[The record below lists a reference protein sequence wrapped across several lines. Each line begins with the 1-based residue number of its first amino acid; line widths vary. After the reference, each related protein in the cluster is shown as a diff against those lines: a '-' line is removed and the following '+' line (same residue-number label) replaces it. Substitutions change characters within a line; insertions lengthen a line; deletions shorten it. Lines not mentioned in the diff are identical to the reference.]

1 MDSPLLSPTK
11 ARQAAIQAKDWAYVN
26 SWLSRHYAPNPVPTF
41 ERNEDTLRTLLALA
55 AANDTADEEA
65 ALVHQARE
73 QAVQGFKA
81 REETEE
87 KQKKE
92 ILDELELCLDDRG
105 EQDLDDLAKSAA
117 ALGALSADA
126 GHLGQSVIELTKE
139 EFGVQDQLAKVDM
152 LHDYLQRELEALRR
166 QLDELRS
173 DPAYQVPADLP
184 AKTAEWTKG
193 TKALA
198 AKVGEYQ
205 DRIATLKRN
214 QSKGPTLEELLAEEE
229 DVKKLMNT
237 VKTLEHRLQ
246 LFHDLPT
253 DVQGARAKYR
263 ELLEELNE
271 LTQERDSNLDQSVRG
286 K

>member
-1 MDSPLLSPTK
+1 MDSPLLSPAK

-26 SWLSRHYAPNPVPTF
+26 SWLSRQYAPNPVPTF

-65 ALVHQARE
+65 SLLHQARE

-81 REETEE
+81 REETED

-92 ILDELELCLDDRG
+92 ILDELEYCLDDKG

-117 ALGALSADA
+117 ALGALNAEA
-126 GHLGQSVIELTKE
+126 GHLGQSVLELTKE

-173 DPAYQVPADLP
+173 DPAYEVPADLP
-184 AKTAEWTKG
+184 AMTAEWMKG
-193 TKALA
+193 TKTLA

-205 DRIATLKRN
+205 DRVAALKRN
-214 QSKGPTLEELLAEEE
+214 QSKGPTLGEVVAEEVA
-229 DVKKLMNT
+229 VKKLMNA
-237 VKTLEHRLQ
+237 VRSLDHRIQ

-253 DVQGARAKYR
+253 DIQGARAKYR
-263 ELLEELNE
+263 ELLEELHE
-271 LTQERDSNLDQSVRG
+271 LTQERDSKLDHSIRG
-286 K
+286 T

>member
-1 MDSPLLSPTK
+1 MDSPLLSPAK

-26 SWLSRHYAPNPVPTF
+26 SWLSRQYAPNPVPTF

-65 ALVHQARE
+65 ALLHQARE

-81 REETEE
+81 REETED

-92 ILDELELCLDDRG
+92 ILDELEYCLDDKG
-105 EQDLDDLAKSAA
+105 GQDLDDLAKSAA
-117 ALGALSADA
+117 ALGALDVEAA
-126 GHLGQSVIELTKE
+126 HLGQAVVDLTKE
-139 EFGVQDQLAKVDM
+139 EFGVQDQLDKVDM

-173 DPAYQVPADLP
+173 DPAYEVPADLP
-184 AKTAEWTKG
+184 AKTVEWTKG
-193 TKALA
+193 TKVLA
-198 AKVGEYQ
+198 AKVNEYQ
-205 DRIATLKRN
+205 DRVAALKRN
-214 QSKGPTLEELLAEEE
+214 QSKGPTLGEVLAEEE
-229 DVKKLMNT
+229 DIKKLMDN
-237 VKTLEHRLQ
+237 VKSLEHRLQ
-246 LFHDLPT
+246 LFQNLPT

-263 ELLEELNE
+263 ELLEELSE
-271 LTQERDSNLDQSVRG
+271 LTQERDSKLDQSRRE